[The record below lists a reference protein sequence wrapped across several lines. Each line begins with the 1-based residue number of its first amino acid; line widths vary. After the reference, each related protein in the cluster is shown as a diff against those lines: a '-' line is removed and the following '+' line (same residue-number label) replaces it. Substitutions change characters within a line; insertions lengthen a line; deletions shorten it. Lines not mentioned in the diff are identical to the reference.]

1 MQARRCIHACS
12 ICLIV
17 WHPAPGSAAAT
28 VFHVDVSV
36 RSDHARQ
43 EMHAARKACPCIP
56 QLCSPQFL
64 IRDLIIMMLNGCTL
78 PVLSAASFLS
88 QNNNFSGTFVS
99 PLVRGSNLHIAH
111 LGNNNFT
118 VFALSGAHLSNLD
131 LQFNEYANA
140 SLTQFT
146 SLVSL
151 ESLDTQNDV
160 YSVSVWVGGERDCS
174 GHSRSHAQGH
184 APQER
189 VVYL

>member
-1 MQARRCIHACS
+1 MHARRCMQH
-12 ICLIV
+12 V
-17 WHPAPGSAAAT
+17 NPAPASPALQPSISHQTLHHNDAECLPPAGAAPA
-28 VFHVDVSV
+28 
-36 RSDHARQ
+36 
-43 EMHAARKACPCIP
+43 
-56 QLCSPQFL
+56 
-64 IRDLIIMMLNGCTL
+64 
-78 PVLSAASFLS
+78 FLS